1 MRATGVRQGVLSPE
15 PASLQLAAEGQATP
29 VVDAEFA
36 AAMARL
42 GPFESRPFLAV
53 AVSGG
58 ADSLALLILAER
70 WARERGG
77 RVAALTVDHR
87 LREAAAGEAASV
99 ARFCAARGIGHETL
113 TLAAPRGGGNVEAA
127 AREARYARLAAWCLA
142 RGSLHLLVA
151 HHREDQAET
160 VLLRLARG
168 SGVDGLAAMAP
179 VRELPECR
187 LLRPLLGVPR
197 ARLRALL
204 AAEGV
209 TDRAVD
215 PMNADPRFAR
225 ARLRRAA
232 ALLESAGL
240 SPERLAA
247 TAARLGDARAALEA
261 DVADL
266 LARAVAID
274 PAGYAWLDP
283 APLARAPR
291 EIRLRA
297 LARVVTTVSGRRY
310 PPRYDRLLAAASG
323 LTAARTLGGC
333 RLVPRDGRIL
343 VCREAAAAAGPE
355 ALAPGRRV
363 LWDGRFLVALAA
375 GAPDGL
381 TIGALG
387 RETLPEPVRGLVPAP
402 ARAALPALRDEA
414 GVVAVPP
421 LGFFAA
427 GQRSERLL
435 AAFSFQPARTL
446 ASAGFTVV

>member
-1 MRATGVRQGVLSPE
+1 VPPLGA
-15 PASLQLAAEGQATP
+15 
-29 VVDAEFA
+29 AEFA
-36 AAMARL
+36 AAMARFE
-42 GPFESRPFLAV
+42 PFEARPLLAI

-70 WARERGG
+70 WAGERGG
-77 RVAALTVDHR
+77 QAVALTVDHR

-99 ARFCAARGIGHETL
+99 ARFCAARGIAHETL
-113 TLAAPRGGGNVEAA
+113 ALGAPLGRGNLEAA
-127 AREARYARLAAWCLA
+127 ARRARYARLAAWCLA
-142 RGSLHLLVA
+142 RGCLHLLVA

-187 LLRPLLGVPR
+187 LLRPLLDVPR

-209 TDRAVD
+209 ADWAID

-232 ALLESAGL
+232 GLLEAAGL
-240 SPERLAA
+240 TPERLAV
-247 TAARLGDARAALEA
+247 TAARLGDARAALET

-266 LARAVAID
+266 LARAVSCD
-274 PAGYAWLDP
+274 PAGHAWLDP
-283 APLARAPR
+283 APLAEAPR

-297 LARVVTTVSGRRY
+297 LARLVATVSGGRY

-323 LTAARTLGGC
+323 LGTARTLGGC
-333 RLVPRDGRIL
+333 RLVPRDGRVL
-343 VCREAAAAAGPE
+343 VCREAAAVAGPE
-355 ALAPGRRV
+355 ALVPGRRT

-375 GAPDGL
+375 GAPAGL
-381 TIGALG
+381 TVGAVG
-387 RETLPEPVRGLVPAP
+387 RETLPEPVRRMVPAP
-402 ARAALPALRDEA
+402 ARAALPALRDAE
-414 GVVAVPP
+414 GVVAVPS
-421 LGFFAA
+421 LGFFAE
-427 GQRSERLL
+427 GRRSERLV
-435 AAFSFQPARTL
+435 AAFSFQPARPL

>member
-1 MRATGVRQGVLSPE
+1 MRATGLGLVSSSDADPPPHQG
-15 PASLQLAAEGQATP
+15 EGEAP
-29 VVDAEFA
+29 PLGAAEFA
-36 AAMARL
+36 ASMARFD
-42 GPFESRPFLAV
+42 PFETRPLLAI

-77 RVAALTVDHR
+77 QVMALTVDHR
-87 LREAAAGEAASV
+87 LREAAADEAASV
-99 ARFCAARGIGHETL
+99 ARFCAARGIAHETL
-113 TLAAPRGGGNVEAA
+113 ILGASVGGGNLEAA
-127 AREARYARLAAWCLA
+127 ARQARYARLAAWCLA
-142 RGSLHLLVA
+142 RGCLHLLVA

-187 LLRPLLGVPR
+187 LLRPLLDVPQG
-197 ARLRALL
+197 RLRALL

-209 TDRAVD
+209 ADWAID

-232 ALLESAGL
+232 SLLKAAGL
-240 SPERLAA
+240 TPERLAV

-266 LARAVAID
+266 LARAVSSD
-274 PAGYAWLDP
+274 PAGHAWLDP
-283 APLARAPR
+283 AALAAAPR

-297 LARVVTTVSGRRY
+297 LARLVATLSGGRY

-323 LTAARTLGGC
+323 LGTARTLGGC
-333 RLVPRDGRIL
+333 RLVPRGGRVL
-343 VCREAAAAAGPE
+343 VCREAAAVAGPE
-355 ALAPGRRV
+355 ALVPGRRM

-375 GAPDGL
+375 GAPEGL
-381 TIGALG
+381 TVGALG
-387 RETLPEPVRGLVPAP
+387 RETLPEPVRRMVPAA
-402 ARAALPALRDEA
+402 ARAALPALRDAED
-414 GVVAVPP
+414 VVAVPP
-421 LGFFAA
+421 LGFFAE
-427 GQRSERLL
+427 GWRSELL
-435 AAFSFQPARTL
+435 AAAFSFQPARSL